1 MPSLLQAI
9 PTKALLL
16 DSDGTVIDSN
26 HPVSQIDFWQAA
38 QELSDG
44 QVLSTPDGLQAKVS
58 QFDQGW
64 LVSLRDPSTRNNVE
78 AALNA
83 IAQCDLSDLPAI
95 KGRLGSSAAA
105 AFATLNESIRQS
117 LDSATEVENSADLL
131 SQRATRLSERT
142 LLASGELDQT
152 AGAMRELESTISGN
166 LDSTNSLAE
175 QSQALTEAAQ
185 QGSLALS
192 RTSEQMASI
201 QAQVDKTSLILEAID
216 QIAFQTNL
224 LALNASVEAA
234 RAGEAGRGFTVVA
247 QEVAALAG
255 RAGEQSKHVRE
266 LLGNVSA
273 ATHAGQ
279 TGAREVQD
287 LMDRVFSGI
296 TGFDGAVQAIQIASR
311 EQTSGV
317 EAAANALGKIAYI
330 NEQNK
335 SLSQDLESLSSA
347 LTLQTGFMR
356 NTLEVFHTAKD
367 TSHPRHAQATAIC
380 KSVAEQMAM
389 AFADLIAGGELTAED
404 LWDTHYRTIEGTNP
418 SRYTTRYDR
427 AFDRILPPIQEQ
439 VLAEHDWLI
448 YMIAID
454 PNGYV
459 PTHNNRFCQPL
470 TGDPAKDLTGNRTK
484 RIFTDRV
491 GQTAGNHDREHMILT
506 YRRDTGEV
514 LTDLSCPIFV
524 NGRQW
529 GGVRC
534 AYSLI

>member
-26 HPVSQIDFWQAA
+26 HPVSQIDFWRAA
-38 QELSDG
+38 HELSDG
-44 QVLSTPDGLQAKVS
+44 QVLSTPDGLHAKVS

-234 RAGEAGRGFTVVA
+234 RAGEAGRGGTR
-247 QEVAALAG
+247 G
-255 RAGEQSKHVRE
+255 RRLGRPCRRAEQARPRV
-266 LLGNVSA
+266 
-273 ATHAGQ
+273 AGQ
-279 TGAREVQD
+279 CE
-287 LMDRVFSGI
+287 
-296 TGFDGAVQAIQIASR
+296 
-311 EQTSGV
+311 
-317 EAAANALGKIAYI
+317 
-330 NEQNK
+330 
-335 SLSQDLESLSSA
+335 
-347 LTLQTGFMR
+347 
-356 NTLEVFHTAKD
+356 
-367 TSHPRHAQATAIC
+367 
-380 KSVAEQMAM
+380 
-389 AFADLIAGGELTAED
+389 
-404 LWDTHYRTIEGTNP
+404 
-418 SRYTTRYDR
+418 
-427 AFDRILPPIQEQ
+427 
-439 VLAEHDWLI
+439 
-448 YMIAID
+448 
-454 PNGYV
+454 
-459 PTHNNRFCQPL
+459 
-470 TGDPAKDLTGNRTK
+470 
-484 RIFTDRV
+484 
-491 GQTAGNHDREHMILT
+491 
-506 YRRDTGEV
+506 RRDPCRPNRSSGSAG
-514 LTDLSCPIFV
+514 LDGSCVFWDYRI
-524 NGRQW
+524 
-529 GGVRC
+529 
-534 AYSLI
+534 